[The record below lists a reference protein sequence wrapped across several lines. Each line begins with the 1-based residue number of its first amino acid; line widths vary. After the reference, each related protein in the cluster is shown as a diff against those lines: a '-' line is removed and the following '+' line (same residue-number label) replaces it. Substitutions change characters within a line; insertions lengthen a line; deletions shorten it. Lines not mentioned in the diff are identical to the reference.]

1 MSSRMQRPKLKAS
14 ILALSAA
21 LTAMTPLVAFAGEPC
36 NDTPIDT
43 ARTGTVQ
50 WNGGDCSI
58 TSAGS
63 IITTTQNTA
72 LAASGSNGTGTL
84 TNSGTISAVQ
94 YGISNT
100 GTIGTLIN
108 DTIGSV
114 AGGGAGISNSV
125 SIGSPGTIGTAGMI
139 GTLTNNGTITAT
151 TNNGDNGIG
160 IDNESSTITT
170 LTNNGT
176 ISSQGKGILNAAIRT
191 GGTANAPTFGPDSSI
206 GTLTNN
212 GLISSASDIAI
223 VNNRGT
229 IGTLINN
236 GIISG
241 GFNTDPNCNGSGFN
255 AVANNNGGV
264 IGTFI
269 NSGTITNLQSS
280 NGNDAVS
287 NDSSSFIG
295 TLTNSGAILGL
306 ESAINNIGTIGTL
319 TITSSGTLNGNSTG
333 IINSGTISVLTNSGT
348 ISGDNTGIAN
358 VGGNIDTL
366 TNTNTGTINSLGTGI
381 SNTTGGGNSS
391 TIGTAG
397 TIGALTNNGMISAG
411 NTGIDNSGTI
421 TTLIN
426 SGTIGA
432 GNNGIDNSG
441 MIGTLNNSTIGNI
454 NGGLFG
460 IANVGGN
467 IDLLTNT
474 GTITTTGDGGIGI
487 DNESSTINVLTNNG
501 TISGQGKGIFNTAIS
516 TGSGTTTVYG
526 AIGTIGTL
534 TNSGVISS
542 STDIGV
548 VNSHGTIST
557 LINTGTITG
566 GGFFAVSNDNGTIDA
581 LINSGTISGTNGGI
595 GNDGMIGTLTNTS
608 TGTISGGATSGI
620 KNTGTIGVLSNSGT
634 ISSGSAGIWNNGGTI
649 DTLTNTVT
657 GTISGNNT
665 GILNNALIGA
675 LTNNGSITGGG
686 NGIGNAGGNID
697 MLTNYGTIDAQ
708 GTGISNSTNGVTSNH
723 TAGTIGTLTNNGTI
737 SGDTGINNSAMIG
750 TLTNNSTGTIGGN
763 SNGINNSGTIG
774 VLTNDGTING
784 VNDNGILNSGGT
796 ISTLI
801 NNGIISGASNSNA
814 ISSNGTIGTLINN
827 GTIGGGV
834 GISNSGTIDALT
846 NSGLITGKT
855 ALYNTSSGTIGAI
868 TNSGVIAGA
877 VINKSIRDLNISGG
891 TGAVFGTLTGFGHGI
906 GIGADN
912 IGTITNTISNVNFSA
927 GNQLL
932 NDNINVA
939 GHSVINS
946 GSVLQVNNTIAITGN
961 YTQNAA
967 ATLQIGV
974 ADGAH
979 ATGMVSTDNGY
990 GRLVVS
996 GSATFDAGSG
1006 VALQKVNS
1014 YAFAQGQRFVVV
1026 QAANANAHYN
1036 DGSLNYSVIG
1046 YNGAVT
1052 GASVIDSDNA
1062 NNTDLVLTVGALN
1075 AAPPSGP
1082 TNPSAPIN
1090 SATDA
1095 NAASSLTGLFNYT
1108 GTNAGMLNLF
1118 NAAAATGN
1126 TGEANRAGAQLSPA
1140 STGTALV
1147 QSTQASSQAVL
1158 DVTSAHIDAIRVAQ
1172 ASGSGDGGDSGIAT
1186 GERPGDVAVWGQ
1198 AFGGQA
1204 NQNDRAGASGYRAD
1218 YNGMLIGA
1226 DTALNDQWRAGG
1238 LFSYANTSIANSG
1251 DNAGSSGHVSSYG
1264 LTGYAGYAA
1273 EKWYL
1278 NLFAGAAQ
1286 QKYSTFR
1293 NVNFSGFDGGASG
1306 SFDGMQ
1312 YVASAQ
1318 AGYPIKLDATTT
1330 VTPIAGVTYSR
1341 LRQDGYTETGSA
1353 AALQIGS
1360 ASTSSIKSD
1369 LGAKLERSF
1378 KTAYGDMIPSA
1389 QLSWRHEYRNTGLQS
1404 VGNFAADTTGTT
1416 SFTTQGAESEKDTG
1430 VLVLG
1435 VTLAR
1440 SQNLTVAAHYSLEA
1454 AGGYNAQTADVR
1466 LRYQF

>member
-1 MSSRMQRPKLKAS
+1 MSYRMQRPKLKAS
-14 ILALSAA
+14 TLALSAA
-21 LTAMTPLVAFAGEPC
+21 LTAMTPLIAFAGEPC

-43 ARTGTVQ
+43 SRTGTVQ
-50 WNGGDCSI
+50 WNSGDCSI

-63 IITTTQNTA
+63 IITTTQNTG
-72 LAASGSNGTGTL
+72 LAAVGSNGSGTL

-100 GTIGTLIN
+100 GTIGTVIN
-108 DTIGSV
+108 DTIGSI

-125 SIGSPGTIGTAGMI
+125 SVGSSGTIGAAATISA
-139 GTLTNNGTITAT
+139 LTNNGTITAT
-151 TNNGDNGIG
+151 TNNGNNGIG
-160 IDNESSTITT
+160 IDNESSTITA
-170 LTNNGT
+170 LTNNGA
-176 ISSQGKGILNAAIRT
+176 ISSQGKGILNAAIGT
-191 GGTANAPTFGPDSSI
+191 GGTTNAPTFGPDSSI

-212 GLISSASDIAI
+212 GLISSTSDIAI
-223 VNNRGT
+223 VNSRGT

-236 GIISG
+236 GTISG
-241 GFNTDPNCNGSGFN
+241 GGFSAISN
-255 AVANNNGGV
+255 DNGGV
-264 IGTFI
+264 INTFI
-269 NSGTITNLQSS
+269 NSGS
-280 NGNDAVS
+280 
-287 NDSSSFIG
+287 
-295 TLTNSGAILGL
+295 
-306 ESAINNIGTIGTL
+306 IGTIHTA
-319 TITSSGTLNGNSTG
+319 IS
-333 IINSGTISVLTNSGT
+333 NSGT
-348 ISGDNTGIAN
+348 
-358 VGGNIDTL
+358 
-366 TNTNTGTINSLGTGI
+366 
-381 SNTTGGGNSS
+381 
-391 TIGTAG
+391 
-397 TIGALTNNGMISAG
+397 
-411 NTGIDNSGTI
+411 
-421 TTLIN
+421 
-426 SGTIGA
+426 
-432 GNNGIDNSG
+432 
-441 MIGTLNNSTIGNI
+441 
-454 NGGLFG
+454 
-460 IANVGGN
+460 
-467 IDLLTNT
+467 
-474 GTITTTGDGGIGI
+474 
-487 DNESSTINVLTNNG
+487 
-501 TISGQGKGIFNTAIS
+501 
-516 TGSGTTTVYG
+516 
-526 AIGTIGTL
+526 
-534 TNSGVISS
+534 
-542 STDIGV
+542 
-548 VNSHGTIST
+548 
-557 LINTGTITG
+557 
-566 GGFFAVSNDNGTIDA
+566 
-581 LINSGTISGTNGGI
+581 
-595 GNDGMIGTLTNTS
+595 IGTLTNTS
-608 TGTISGGATSGI
+608 TGTISGTSNGI
-620 KNTGTIGVLSNSGT
+620 NNFGTISALANSGT
-634 ISSGSAGIWNNGGTI
+634 ISGAGSGIWNIGGTI
-649 DTLTNTVT
+649 SALTNS
-657 GTISGNNT
+657 GTISGGNN
-665 GILNNALIGA
+665 GIWSDGMIGA
-675 LTNNGSITGGG
+675 LTNTITGTIGG
-686 NGIGNAGGNID
+686 TITGNTGINNVGGNIG
-697 MLTNYGTIDAQ
+697 M
-708 GTGISNSTNGVTSNH
+708 
-723 TAGTIGTLTNNGTI
+723 LTNNGAITGLTAGIVNTVNGGGSSSPLVVGTIGILTNSGII
-737 SGDTGINNSAMIG
+737 SGSNSGINNSAMIG
-750 TLTNNSTGTIGGN
+750 TLTNSGIISDTGGNSGNGIVNNGSGVIVELDNQANGTIKGDYAGINNNGGLITTLNNQMGAMISSPNFAILNNGGAITTLNNSGAIVTTGTAGQYAIFNAAGTIGML
-763 SNGINNSGTIG
+763 SNSGTISGG
-774 VLTNDGTING
+774 VAGIYNTASIGTLNNDTVDGSTGLIIGGQFGITNIGGNIDMLTNNG
-784 VNDNGILNSGGT
+784 M
-796 ISTLI
+796 
-801 NNGIISGASNSNA
+801 
-814 ISSNGTIGTLINN
+814 ISSQGVGVANTTGSNIAGTIGTLINN
-827 GTIGGGV
+827 GTISSTQV
-834 GISNSGTIDALT
+834 GIDNESSTITALTNNGAIESSTNIGIENNSGTIVTLTNNGAISGGGFYALSNDSGFIGALTNTGTISSVHTAINNNGTIGTLTNSGNISGVATAIYNPGYIGVLDNASGGTIGATNSAAIYNTGTISTLT
-846 NSGLITGKT
+846 NSGLISGVY
-855 ALYNTSSGTIGAI
+855 AIRNTSSGTIGAI
-868 TNSGVIAGA
+868 TNSGVIAGTIRNA
-877 VINKSIRDLNISGG
+877 SVRDLNISGG
-891 TGAVFGTLTGFGHGI
+891 TGEVFGTLTGSSSGI

-932 NDNINVA
+932 NDNINVT

-946 GSVLQVNNTIAITGN
+946 GSVLQVNNTIAVTGN

-974 ADGAH
+974 ADGAF
-979 ATGMVSTDNGY
+979 ANGVVSTDSGY

-996 GSATFDAGSG
+996 GSATFDTGSS
-1006 VALQKVNS
+1006 VTLQKLPTDNS
-1014 YAFAQGQRFVVV
+1014 YAFAQGQRYVVV
-1026 QAANANAHYN
+1026 QATNANAHYN
-1036 DGSLNYSVIG
+1036 DGSLNYSAIG

-1052 GASVIDSDNA
+1052 GASVVDSDNSA
-1062 NNTDLVLTVGALN
+1062 KTDLVLTVGAMN
-1075 AAPPSGP
+1075 TPPPSDPSGP
-1082 TNPSAPIN
+1082 SAPSGPSDPTSPSAPIN
-1090 SATDA
+1090 SATDS

-1118 NAAAATGN
+1118 NAAAATGG

-1172 ASGSGDGGDSGIAT
+1172 ASGTGDDSNSGIAT

-1293 NVNFSGFDGGASG
+1293 NVSFSGFNGGASG

-1416 SFTTQGAESEKDTG
+1416 SFTTQGAELEKDTG